1 MINKN
6 VYIETYGCQMNL
18 SDTEIVSSVLIQNG
32 FSIVN
37 KASSADVILLNTCS
51 VRENAERK
59 IFERLT
65 HLKQYRKKNHHL
77 IVGIIGCMAERMKDR
92 LVGEND
98 MVNLTAGPDEY
109 RNIHEL
115 IKQISQEETTSF
127 DKLRV
132 ALDEKFF
139 LDKKILETYDDIAP
153 LRTDGVSAWVSIM
166 RGCNNFCSY
175 CVVPYTRGRE
185 RSRPLKSIVAEVSD
199 LMKKGYR
206 EVTLLGQ
213 NVNSYK
219 CPETNSDFPDLL
231 SAVAIVAPAIRFR
244 FMTSHPKDI
253 SDKLIE
259 TIGRHENICNHIH
272 LAMQS
277 GSNSVLKNMN
287 RKYSIE
293 HFLGR
298 IEKIKSVIPDCSLTT
313 DIIAGFPGE
322 TLEDHHATMKAM
334 EIIKYDTAFMF
345 RYSSREGTKAFEL
358 NDDVAE
364 EEKIRRLNEII
375 HLQQK
380 ISKSQ
385 NSLEVG
391 RIHKVLIEGRS
402 KKSES
407 EWFGRT
413 DTNKVVIF
421 PYKEAMS
428 QGDYIKVKITGF
440 TSATLFGEIV

>member
-1 MINKN
+1 
-6 VYIETYGCQMNL
+6 
-18 SDTEIVSSVLIQNG
+18 
-32 FSIVN
+32 
-37 KASSADVILLNTCS
+37 
-51 VRENAERK
+51 
-59 IFERLT
+59 
-65 HLKQYRKKNHHL
+65 
-77 IVGIIGCMAERMKDR
+77 MAERMKDR

-127 DKLRV
+127 DKLRE

-231 SAVAIVAPAIRFR
+231 SAVAIAAPAIRFR

-322 TLEDHHATMKAM
+322 TLEDHQATMKAM